1 MKIARRCVVIL
12 LLTACVCLV
21 PALAMDKYEVV
32 PAGPP
37 PAELAPA
44 IRAALQQDGIKITT
58 SESNL
63 ICEIWFRATAPSGPP
78 ATERSVTLTT
88 IPHGALLGAI
98 RFPGRA
104 LDRRGQPIKGGVYTL
119 RLSYFPPNGNHQG
132 ISPNRDFFLMSAAAD
147 DTDLNATP
155 KFDDL
160 VKMSAKVT
168 GTNHPASLSAW
179 KADAGQAAAFVEEG
193 EGDWVLYT
201 KIGDTMI
208 GVILIGTYH
217 G

>member
-1 MKIARRCVVIL
+1 MTIARRCAVAV
-12 LLTACVCLV
+12 LLTACV
-21 PALAMDKYEVV
+21 ALAMDQYEVV
-32 PAGPP
+32 SAGPP

-44 IRAALQQDGIKITT
+44 IRASLQQDGIKITT
-58 SESNL
+58 SESNQ
-63 ICEIWFRATAPSGPP
+63 ICEIWFRAKAPSGPP
-78 ATERSVTLTT
+78 ATERGVTLTT

-119 RLSYFPPNGNHQG
+119 RLSYFPPNGTHQG
-132 ISPNRDFFLMSAAAD
+132 ISPNRDFLLLSAAAD
-147 DTDLNATP
+147 DTDLDATP
-155 KFDDL
+155 NVADL
-160 VKMSAKVT
+160 VKISSKVT
-168 GTNHPASLSAW
+168 GANHPASLSIW

-201 KIGDTMI
+201 KVGDIMI
-208 GVILIGTYH
+208 GVILIGTHH